1 MMEENF
7 RCNVLILG
15 KTGTGKSSLLNYLCN
30 ENLAKTGAGKPVTG
44 EGIYDFVANINGQE
58 VKIYDSWGIEAGKV
72 QEWKALLD
80 EKLKAH
86 GVDKDIKDWFHSVI
100 YCIQAGGG
108 RIEDIDEEII
118 CKFLSEGYRLTVVLT
133 KADQLRNHE
142 SEKDRLIK
150 AIASCVKGMLPASG
164 SKSVL
169 NIVPTCAESK
179 MLRSGESLPFGRE
192 DVQKAIFEGW
202 KDTII
207 ERLPK
212 HIVARVQNLIS
223 DWEQKERAKL
233 NNVEISGA
241 HDDNIRIYEGIT
253 ESARE
258 FQRELNEIELQKI
271 INDALEKCKKANTS
285 LENVFGIPEIPSEGH
300 SDPDLKWWEY
310 VLGTLP
316 VLVSKCVDF
325 IKAHIP
331 TYRKEERLKLEVQI
345 KKYADDM
352 KKHALG
358 LERRIANELKVAL

>member
-72 QEWKALLD
+72 REWKTLLD

-118 CKFLSEGYRLTVVLT
+118 CKFLSEGYRLIVVLT

-142 SEKDRLIK
+142 AEKDRLIE

-169 NIVPTCAESK
+169 NIVPTCAERK
-179 MLRSGESLPFGRE
+179 MLRSGESLPFGKE
-192 DVQKAIFEGW
+192 DVQNAIFEGW

-207 ERLPK
+207 DRLPK
-212 HIVARVQNLIS
+212 HIVARVCNLIS
-223 DWEQKERAKL
+223 DWENNEIAKL
-233 NNVEISGA
+233 DVIEISGS
-241 HDDNIRIYEGIT
+241 HDKNESIYNTIKQ
-253 ESARE
+253 SAKD
-258 FQRELNEIELQKI
+258 FQEIINKTELQKI
-271 INDALEKCKKANTS
+271 INDALDKCKKANTS
-285 LENVFGIPEIPSEGH
+285 LENVFGIPEIPT
-300 SDPDLKWWEY
+300 DQPCNPIIKWWEY
-310 VLGTLP
+310 VLLTVP
-316 VLVSKCVDF
+316 RIVDNFIQMIKDLIPSYKDEERKNLESF
-325 IKAHIP
+325 IKG
-331 TYRKEERLKLEVQI
+331 
-345 KKYADDM
+345 YADDM
-352 KKHALG
+352 RKHACG
-358 LERRIANELKVAL
+358 LETKLSMELNNVL